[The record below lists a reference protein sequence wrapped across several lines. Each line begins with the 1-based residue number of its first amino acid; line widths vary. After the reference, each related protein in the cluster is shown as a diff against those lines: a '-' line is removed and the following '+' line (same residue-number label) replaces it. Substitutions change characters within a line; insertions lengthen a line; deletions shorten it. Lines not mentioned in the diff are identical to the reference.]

1 VIKLRKLTEQV
12 SPKTDKLSL
21 PLIKFTMFI
30 KDK

>member
-12 SPKTDKLSL
+12 FPKIDKSSL